1 MSSPASSQMLKESEH
16 AVANAQDTPSD
27 ALGAAL
33 SPTRSKVANTEV
45 TLHTKPQAANVK
57 VAQER
62 GLRFWLILVAL
73 GSALCLVSIELVRL
87 AKHSPLVGLNRT
99 FTDGNID
106 SPASY
111 HKSSSCGHFHL
122 DIFFVCTRVYGCVT
136 FKWWHI

>member
-1 MSSPASSQMLKESEH
+1 MSSPASSQILKVSEH
-16 AVANAQDTPSD
+16 TVANAQDTPSD
-27 ALGAAL
+27 VLGAAL

-87 AKHSPLVGLNRT
+87 AET
-99 FTDGNID
+99 FTPYGVEQDFHRRQHRQP
-106 SPASY
+106 SQLSQ
-111 HKSSSCGHFHL
+111 KLFMRTLSSGYLLHMHSLPRLCYL
-122 DIFFVCTRVYGCVT
+122 
-136 FKWWHI
+136 